1 MKNKRTQGID
11 KGLVR
16 KYFGKKNYFQR
27 LFPSIK
33 EQKPGI
39 DMYASI
45 TFTQFIICFY
55 LIKYYTQMDAY
66 GTQNLENTSQFSIN
80 MVVMLFVQIFV
91 MILERYIA
99 RTNVRVSIKKSTST
113 KKEDLALD
121 GLKTMKLGD
130 GPKSMSIHIT
140 A

>member
-1 MKNKRTQGID
+1 MVK
-11 KGLVR
+11 

-39 DMYASI
+39 DLYASI
-45 TFTQFIICFY
+45 TFTQFIICYF
-55 LIKYYTQMDAY
+55 LIKYYTKMDAY

-80 MVVMLFVQIFV
+80 MVAMLFTQIFV

-99 RTNVRVSIKKSTST
+99 RTNVKVSIKKSTAA
-113 KKEDLALD
+113 KKDDLALD
-121 GLKTMKLGD
+121 GLKTMKIGD
-130 GPKSMSIHIT
+130 APKSMSIHIT
-140 A
+140 G